1 MTEKV
6 ILTERQAKFIEDH
19 RKAKHEDSEIAYK
32 IARVGWGFKPML
44 ADGTEEEYNSKD
56 GWTFDGSEK
65 VKMMTALING
75 YEIKKPETWVLTT
88 DIMVKTERTSIFY
101 QGTFWIPTDNFNDA
115 MKFKSKKEAEQ
126 YKKEHDLSLNYR
138 TLKLK

>member
-19 RKAKHEDSEIAYK
+19 RKARHEDSEIAYK
-32 IARVGWGFKPML
+32 IARVGWGYSPML
-44 ADGTEEEYNSKD
+44 ADGTEEEHNSKD
-56 GWTFDGSEK
+56 GWTFENNEK
-65 VKMMTALING
+65 MKMLTALNNG
-75 YEIKKPETWVLTT
+75 YEIKKPGTWVLTT

-101 QGTFWIPTDNFNDA
+101 QGTFWIPTDNLNDA

-126 YKKEHDLSLNYR
+126 YKKEHDLSLNYH
-138 TLKLK
+138 TLKIK

>member
-6 ILTERQAKFIEDH
+6 ILTKRQAKFIEDH

-32 IARVGWGFKPML
+32 IARVGWGYSPML

-56 GWTFDGSEK
+56 GWAFESGEK
-65 VKMMTALING
+65 TKMLTALING

-88 DIMVKTERTSIFY
+88 DVMVKTERTSIFY
-101 QGTFWIPTDNFNDA
+101 QGTRWIPTDMLSSA
-115 MKFKSKKEAEQ
+115 TKFKSKEEAEE
-126 YKKEHDLSLNYR
+126 YKEEHKLSLDYC
-138 TLKLK
+138 TLKIK